1 MKAVALIFFGG
12 GLGSVARYVLGRW
25 VNGFHQINFPY
36 GTLTVNVLASF
47 ILGLVVGFSDH
58 KQLLSP
64 DARIFWAVGFC
75 GGFSTFSSFSLETL
89 QLMQQQA
96 VVNALLYIALSV
108 LLCLGAVAIGI
119 WLAS

>member
-96 VVNALLYIALSV
+96 VVSALLYIALSV